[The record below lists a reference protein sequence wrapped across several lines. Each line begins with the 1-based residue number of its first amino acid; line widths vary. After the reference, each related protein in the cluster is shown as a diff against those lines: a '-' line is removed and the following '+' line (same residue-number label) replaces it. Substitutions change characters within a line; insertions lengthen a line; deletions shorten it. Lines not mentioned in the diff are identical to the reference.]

1 MTLSGTALVRKR
13 ERVQPRAVDLLAW
26 YDRHR
31 RTLPWRAKPGEA
43 PDPYRVWLSEIM
55 LQQTTV
61 RAVGPYYARFLERF
75 PSIEQLAAAELSD
88 VLKLWAGL
96 GYYARAR
103 NLHACAKAIV
113 EQHRGTFPRTIAEL
127 TALPGLGPYTAAAIA
142 AIAFDAHATPVDGN
156 VERVITRL
164 FACEE
169 ELPAAKPAIRQLA
182 KGLTPEART
191 GDFAQALMDLG
202 ATICTPKKPACA
214 LCPWNAACAAFR
226 RGDAE
231 SFPRKAAKPEGELRR
246 GAAFVVV
253 RADGYVLTRVRPDN
267 GLLGAMTEVPTTAWT
282 PEFDGRRA
290 RDEAPLPATWR
301 RLPGVV
307 RHTFTHFPLELTV
320 YRAEVPPGTAA
331 PEGTRFLPL
340 SEVAGEAFPNLMRKV
355 LASAGID
362 PRPTDP
368 PGRSPQR
375 GRTHR

>member
-1 MTLSGTALVRKR
+1 MTLSGTSPARKR
-13 ERVQPRAVDLLAW
+13 GGTQPRAVDVLAW

-31 RTLPWRAKPGEA
+31 RNLPWRAKPGQT

-61 RAVGPYYARFLERF
+61 RAVAPYYARFLERF
-75 PSIEQLAAAELSD
+75 PGIEQLAAAELTD

-103 NLHACAKAIV
+103 NLHACAKVIV
-113 EQHRGTFPRTIAEL
+113 ERHGGHFPRTVAEL
-127 TALPGLGPYTAAAIA
+127 AELPGLGPYTAAAIA
-142 AIAFDAHATPVDGN
+142 AIAFNARATPVDGN
-156 VERVITRL
+156 VERVLTRL

-169 ELPAAKPAIRQLA
+169 ELPAAKPVIRQLA
-182 KGLTPEART
+182 ESLTPDART

-202 ATICTPKKPACA
+202 ATICTPKRPACA
-214 LCPWNAACAAFR
+214 LCPWRAGCAAFS

-231 SFPRKAAKPEGELRR
+231 SFPRKAAKPEGALRR
-246 GAAFVVV
+246 GAAFVAI
-253 RADGYVLTRVRPDN
+253 RADGFVLTRVRPAS

-282 PEFDGRRA
+282 SEFDARHA

-301 RLPGVV
+301 RVPGVV

-320 YRAEVPPGTAA
+320 YRTELPPGTAA

-362 PRPTDP
+362 PLRSDP
-368 PGRSPQR
+368 LQR
-375 GRTHR
+375 ARR

>member
-1 MTLSGTALVRKR
+1 MTLSGTSPARKR
-13 ERVQPRAVDLLAW
+13 GSTQPRAVDLLAW

-31 RTLPWRAKPGEA
+31 RKLPWRAMPGET
-43 PDPYRVWLSEIM
+43 PNPYQVWLSEIM

-61 RAVGPYYARFLERF
+61 RAVAPYYARFLERF
-75 PSIEQLAAAELSD
+75 PSVEQLAAAELSD

-103 NLHACAKAIV
+103 NLHACAKVIV
-113 EQHRGTFPRTIAEL
+113 EQHAGQFPRTRAEL
-127 TALPGLGPYTAAAIA
+127 AELPGLGPYTAAAIA
-142 AIAFDAHATPVDGN
+142 AIAFDAPATPVDGN

-164 FACEE
+164 YACEE
-169 ELPAAKPAIRQLA
+169 ELPAAKPAIRRLA
-182 KGLTPEART
+182 ESLTPEART

-202 ATICTPKKPACA
+202 ATICSPKKPACA
-214 LCPWNAACAAFR
+214 LCPWNAACSAFG

-231 SFPRKAAKPEGELRR
+231 SFPRKSAKPEGALRR
-246 GAAFVVV
+246 GAAFVTI
-253 RADGYVLTRVRPDN
+253 RTDGFVLTRTRPAN

-282 PEFDGRRA
+282 NEFDARRA

-307 RHTFTHFPLELTV
+307 HHTFTHFPLELTV
-320 YRAEVPPGTAA
+320 YQAEVPSGTAA
-331 PEGTRFLPL
+331 PEGMRFLPL

-362 PRPTDP
+362 PRPADP
-368 PGRSPQR
+368 PRR
-375 GRTHR
+375 ARR

>member
-1 MTLSGTALVRKR
+1 MTLSGTSRARKR
-13 ERVQPRAVDLLAW
+13 GSTQPRAVDLLAW

-31 RTLPWRAKPGEA
+31 RKLAWRAKPGET

-75 PSIEQLAAAELSD
+75 PSVEPLAAAELTD

-103 NLHACAKAIV
+103 NLHACAKVIV
-113 EQHRGTFPRTIAEL
+113 EQHRGTFPRTVAEL
-127 TALPGLGPYTAAAIA
+127 TELPGLGPYTAAAIA
-142 AIAFDAHATPVDGN
+142 AIAFDARATPVDGN

-164 FACEE
+164 FACED
-169 ELPAAKPAIRQLA
+169 ELPAAKPAIRRLA
-182 KGLTPEART
+182 EGLTPDART

-202 ATICTPKKPACA
+202 ATICTPKKPTCA
-214 LCPWNAACAAFR
+214 LCPWNAGCTAFS

-231 SFPRKAAKPEGELRR
+231 SFPRKAAKREGALRR
-246 GAAFVVV
+246 GAAFVVI
-253 RADGYVLTRVRPDN
+253 RADGFVLTRTRPAS
-267 GLLGAMTEVPTTAWT
+267 GLLGAMTEVPTTDWT
-282 PEFDGRRA
+282 EGFEARRA
-290 RDEAPLPATWR
+290 RDAAPLPAAWR
-301 RLPGVV
+301 RVPGVV
-307 RHTFTHFPLELTV
+307 HHTFTHFPLELTV
-320 YRAEVPPGTAA
+320 YRAEVPPATAA

-362 PRPTDP
+362 PRPADP
-368 PGRSPQR
+368 PRR
-375 GRTHR
+375 ARR